1 MIEKI
6 KTEVGLDFNS
16 GDEEDLKDTI
26 EEIKAYT
33 KEYENDQ
40 VSLLSL
46 KEMSNDLS
54 DKKRYEIILEVE
66 RDTENLGRF
75 YESEEEK
82 LFGFYE
88 DDEQKEMNGT
98 T

>member
-26 EEIKAYT
+26 EEMKAYT

-46 KEMSNDLS
+46 KEMSNNLS
-54 DKKRYEIILEVE
+54 TKTRYEIILEIE

-88 DDEQKEMNGT
+88 DDE
-98 T
+98 

>member
-6 KTEVGLDFNS
+6 KTEVVLDFNL
-16 GDEEDLKDTI
+16 GNQEDLKDTI
-26 EEIKAYT
+26 DEMRAYT
-33 KEYENDQ
+33 KEYENDK

-46 KEMSNDLS
+46 KEICHDLS
-54 DKKRYEIILEVE
+54 NKKRYEIILEIE
-66 RDTENLGRF
+66 RDTENLGRI

-88 DDEQKEMNGT
+88 DDE
-98 T
+98 

>member
-1 MIEKI
+1 MIKII
-6 KTEVGLDFNS
+6 KTEVVLDFNS

-88 DDEQKEMNGT
+88 DDE
-98 T
+98 

>member
-1 MIEKI
+1 MIKKI
-6 KTEVGLDFNS
+6 KTEVVLDFNS

-88 DDEQKEMNGT
+88 DDE
-98 T
+98 

>member
-6 KTEVGLDFNS
+6 KTEVVLDFNL
-16 GDEEDLKDTI
+16 GNEEDLKDTI
-26 EEIKAYT
+26 DEMRAYT
-33 KEYENDQ
+33 KEYENDK

-46 KEMSNDLS
+46 KEISHDLS
-54 DKKRYEIILEVE
+54 SKKRYEIILEIE
-66 RDTENLGRF
+66 RDTENLGRI

-88 DDEQKEMNGT
+88 DDE
-98 T
+98 

>member
-6 KTEVGLDFNS
+6 KTEIFLDFNL
-16 GDEEDLKDTI
+16 GNEEDFKNTI
-26 EEIKAYT
+26 EEMKAYT
-33 KEYENDQ
+33 KEYENDK

-46 KEMSNDLS
+46 KEISNNLS
-54 DKKRYEIILEVE
+54 NKKQYKIILEVE
-66 RDTENLGRF
+66 RDTKNLGRF

-88 DDEQKEMNGT
+88 DDE
-98 T
+98 

>member
-6 KTEVGLDFNS
+6 KTEVVLDFNL
-16 GDEEDLKDTI
+16 GNEEDLKDTI
-26 EEIKAYT
+26 DEMRAYT
-33 KEYENDQ
+33 KEYENDK

-46 KEMSNDLS
+46 KEICHDLS
-54 DKKRYEIILEVE
+54 NKKRYEIILEIE
-66 RDTENLGRF
+66 RDAENLGRI

-88 DDEQKEMNGT
+88 DDE
-98 T
+98 

>member
-6 KTEVGLDFNS
+6 KTEVVLDFNL
-16 GDEEDLKDTI
+16 GNEEDLKDTI
-26 EEIKAYT
+26 DEMRAYT
-33 KEYENDQ
+33 KEYENDK

-46 KEMSNDLS
+46 KEIGHDLS
-54 DKKRYEIILEVE
+54 SKKRYEIILEIE
-66 RDTENLGRF
+66 RDTENLGRI

-88 DDEQKEMNGT
+88 DDE
-98 T
+98 

>member
-1 MIEKI
+1 
-6 KTEVGLDFNS
+6 
-16 GDEEDLKDTI
+16 
-26 EEIKAYT
+26 
-33 KEYENDQ
+33 
-40 VSLLSL
+40 
-46 KEMSNDLS
+46 MSNDLS

-88 DDEQKEMNGT
+88 DDE
-98 T
+98 

>member
-6 KTEVGLDFNS
+6 KTEVILDFNL

-26 EEIKAYT
+26 DEMKAYT
-33 KEYENDQ
+33 KEYENDK
-40 VSLLSL
+40 VSLLLL
-46 KEMSNDLS
+46 KEIAHDLS
-54 DKKRYEIILEVE
+54 SNKRYEIILEIE
-66 RDTENLGRF
+66 RDTEDLGRI

-88 DDEQKEMNGT
+88 DDE
-98 T
+98 

>member
-16 GDEEDLKDTI
+16 GNEEDLKDTI
-26 EEIKAYT
+26 EEMKAYT

-46 KEMSNDLS
+46 KEMSNNLS
-54 DKKRYEIILEVE
+54 TKTRYEIILEIE

-88 DDEQKEMNGT
+88 DDE
-98 T
+98 

>member
-26 EEIKAYT
+26 EEMKAYT

-46 KEMSNDLS
+46 KEMSNNLS
-54 DKKRYEIILEVE
+54 TKTRYEIILEIE
-66 RDTENLGRF
+66 RNTENLGRF

-88 DDEQKEMNGT
+88 DDE
-98 T
+98 

>member
-6 KTEVGLDFNS
+6 KTEVILDFNL

-26 EEIKAYT
+26 DEMKAYT
-33 KEYENDQ
+33 KEYENDK
-40 VSLLSL
+40 VSLLLL
-46 KEMSNDLS
+46 KEIAHDLS
-54 DKKRYEIILEVE
+54 SNKRYEIILEIE
-66 RDTENLGRF
+66 RDTENLGRI

-88 DDEQKEMNGT
+88 DDE
-98 T
+98 

>member
-1 MIEKI
+1 MIEKV
-6 KTEVGLDFNS
+6 KTEIILDVNEGTVG
-16 GDEEDLKDTI
+16 DLNDLM

-33 KEYENDQ
+33 KEYEHDQ
-40 VSLLSL
+40 VTVVTFTETINTMNER
-46 KEMSNDLS
+46 K
-54 DKKRYEIILEVE
+54 YEIVLEIK

-88 DDEQKEMNGT
+88 DDE
-98 T
+98 

>member
-1 MIEKI
+1 MIKII
-6 KTEVGLDFNS
+6 KTEVVLDFNS

-33 KEYENDQ
+33 KEYETDQ

-88 DDEQKEMNGT
+88 DDE
-98 T
+98 

>member
-6 KTEVGLDFNS
+6 KTEVVLDFNL
-16 GDEEDLKDTI
+16 GNEEDLKDMI
-26 EEIKAYT
+26 EEMKAYT
-33 KEYENDQ
+33 KEYENDK

-46 KEMSNDLS
+46 KEISNDLS
-54 DKKRYEIILEVE
+54 DKKRYEIILEIE

-88 DDEQKEMNGT
+88 DDE
-98 T
+98 

>member
-6 KTEVGLDFNS
+6 KTEVVLDFNL
-16 GDEEDLKDTI
+16 GNEEDLKDTI
-26 EEIKAYT
+26 DEMRAYT
-33 KEYENDQ
+33 KEYENDK

-46 KEMSNDLS
+46 KEISHDLS
-54 DKKRYEIILEVE
+54 SEKRYEIILEIE
-66 RDTENLGRF
+66 RDTENLGRI

-88 DDEQKEMNGT
+88 DDE
-98 T
+98 

>member
-16 GDEEDLKDTI
+16 GDDEDLKDTI
-26 EEIKAYT
+26 EEMKAYT

-46 KEMSNDLS
+46 KEISNNLS
-54 DKKRYEIILEVE
+54 TKKRYEIILEIE

-88 DDEQKEMNGT
+88 DDE
-98 T
+98 

>member
-1 MIEKI
+1 MIKKI
-6 KTEVGLDFNS
+6 KTEVVLDFNL

-88 DDEQKEMNGT
+88 DDE
-98 T
+98 